1 MLNQGGFIMKEWIA
15 TITIPQLLIGSILLL
30 GLAIILNIVIYRKYR
45 NQPKVDKGMALV
57 YHKLSTRRKLI
68 RNLWMAPIFLGLLLL
83 VMYLTDQMDPFGF
96 FVFGVVTTIGIVDCI
111 RLYRRW
117 QQEKREAH

>member
-1 MLNQGGFIMKEWIA
+1 MKEWIA